1 MEGLEEPKMAL
12 RGLNK
17 RLKGFLEH
25 INQLEKTNW
34 DLEEKISEW
43 GMRNITPRQDW
54 SDKEALAQELRAQ
67 VGW

>member
-12 RGLNK
+12 RGLNE

-25 INQLEKTNW
+25 INQLEKTNC
-34 DLEEKISEW
+34 DLEEKIGEW
-43 GMRNITPRQDW
+43 GMRNITPQRDW
-54 SDKEALAQELRAQ
+54 SNKEALAQELRAQ